1 MTSPVSS
8 VIAKQPTGEEIVP
21 PSTGESKEMINAKAK
36 ESSDKD
42 AASSVSS
49 VTTVAAKAS
58 MESKKGAVE
67 KSKTSVSREAKQGDI
82 TSHHIFWLISSYSY

>member
-1 MTSPVSS
+1 
-8 VIAKQPTGEEIVP
+8 
-21 PSTGESKEMINAKAK
+21 MINAKAK

-58 MESKKGAVE
+58 MESKKGALE
-67 KSKTSVSREAKQGDI
+67 KSKTSVGREAKQGDI
-82 TSHHIFWLISSYSY
+82 TTVGYCITCTGMSKEKGKLVI